1 MPASTAR
8 RAERTAPVV
17 EFARRE
23 RCPACG
29 ASRAHY
35 RTLFPRVVDPDTGDD
50 RYAILLCDRCGLAA
64 TDPYPTAATIA
75 ALYENG
81 DSSDYEF
88 PQPGPIGHLKDRLA
102 RDRLHFIAGLLGRR
116 PHRILDFGT
125 GAGRYAAASRQ
136 AFPDAIVT
144 GTDFAPA
151 PPGGSYYA
159 ADPSLRYV
167 AYDGLATVPELQDL
181 VLARHVLEHLH
192 DPVAALRD
200 WLALL
205 GPYGALYIEVPN
217 LHSQTA
223 RLLGARWPLWYV
235 PRHITHFDRS
245 SLAHVVRAAGGTA
258 TIGSCE
264 LPMMGNVL
272 AIGLGHSRFDPRF
285 RAAGL
290 ALHPVQLAM
299 EAIARQGTCLYAIV
313 RPAA

>member
-1 MPASTAR
+1 LPVNTALRPARSAT
-8 RAERTAPVV
+8 V

-23 RCPACG
+23 RCPSCG
-29 ASRAHY
+29 AGRAEY

-50 RYAILLCDRCGLAA
+50 RYAILLCERCGLAA

-75 ALYENG
+75 GLYENG
-81 DSSDYEF
+81 DSTDYEF
-88 PQPGPIGHLKDRLA
+88 PQPGLIGRLKDRLA
-102 RDRLHFIAGLLGRR
+102 RDRMRAIARLLGRR
-116 PHRILDFGT
+116 PQRILDFGT
-125 GAGRYAAASRQ
+125 GAGRYAAAARQ

-151 PPGGSYYA
+151 PPRGSYYA
-159 ADPSLRYV
+159 AEPALRYV
-167 AYDGLATVPELQDL
+167 AYNKLGALREPQDL

-192 DPVAALRD
+192 DPVAAVRD
-200 WLALL
+200 WLALVR
-205 GPYGALYIEVPN
+205 PYGALYIELPN
-217 LHSQTA
+217 VRSQTA
-223 RLLGARWPLWYV
+223 RLLGAQWPLWYV
-235 PRHITHFDRS
+235 PRHITHFDRR

-264 LPMMGNVL
+264 VPMMGNVL
-272 AIGLGHSRFDPRF
+272 AIRSGHSRFDPRF

-290 ALHPVQLAM
+290 AFHPVQLAL